1 MWLGWGWVEAGS
13 RPWPPARS
21 PGPKPPALQVLVG
34 SLTARAMVT
43 CGLHK
48 SIWLVAT
55 RESLIA
61 LSKWTLQSGWRTSII
76 AVKTYPMPALRCAL
90 ELVQRG
96 QIYWPP
102 CQEVIIQRAPAEWY
116 STATKKKQGGKNDS
130 STWME
135 GTFQQGKPSWTDQPK
150 NQSDL
155 ITWQQKTVMWAEK
168 PARVSAFLMTCMI
181 KQPTITL
188 TLAHI
193 LPSRCYDVRYC
204 FPRSPSLL
212 VSLVIT
218 PTSVWS
224 SSHFC
229 SHMVTQ

>member
-1 MWLGWGWVEAGS
+1 MGYIRKQTPEDKIICLGQHSGTSCSSSLLQNPLGGGRGISSWNGWGWGWVEAGS

-48 SIWLVAT
+48 SIWLVTT

-76 AVKTYPMPALRCAL
+76 GVPHARLSRCAA

-96 QIYWPP
+96 QICQPP

-116 STATKKKQGGKNDS
+116 STATKKKQGKNDS

-135 GTFQQGKPSWTDQPK
+135 GTFQLGVKPKLNWSAQES
-150 NQSDL
+150 QSDL

-168 PARVSAFLMTCMI
+168 PARVSAF
-181 KQPTITL
+181 
-188 TLAHI
+188 
-193 LPSRCYDVRYC
+193 
-204 FPRSPSLL
+204 
-212 VSLVIT
+212 
-218 PTSVWS
+218 
-224 SSHFC
+224 
-229 SHMVTQ
+229 